1 MSLDVY
7 LIRKKWISYDAGET
21 FTEENEEVYN
31 ANITHNLG
39 EMADKAGIYE
49 ALWRPHRLKEGY
61 NIPEE
66 DHDAEYKFEEA
77 NTIKAIDIIQYLE
90 KGLADLKAR
99 PEHFEKFNSP
109 NGWGTYV
116 NFVPFVEK
124 YLNACKQ
131 YPDAKVE
138 VWR

>member
-7 LIRKKWISYDAGET
+7 LTRKKWTSYDAGET
-21 FTEENEEVYN
+21 F
-31 ANITHNLG
+31 
-39 EMADKAGIYE
+39 
-49 ALWRPHRLKEGY
+49 
-61 NIPEE
+61 
-66 DHDAEYKFEEA
+66 
-77 NTIKAIDIIQYLE
+77 
-90 KGLADLKAR
+90 
-99 PEHFEKFNSP
+99 NSD
-109 NGWGTYV
+109 NGWGMYV